1 MTKIAVIVLCL
12 EAILI
17 WAIPPL
23 LPQQLDFLDHNPV
36 HIRPIFTIPFPDGII
51 LHSKLISWKTISSW
65 YFGSSQTLYFES
77 IFDAL
82 CRDRKLH
89 RFQIMLK
96 PDLSAASLQVINA
109 SEVTP
114 YDFYRKF
121 FQSYRICED
130 TLVSC
135 LFSHHKCGVYTGLTS
150 ARFSNIISRGHPA
163 VKMTL
168 PDIGHEYRHDACPA
182 SGGFV
187 LVVKNNTLVVLDV
200 F

>member
-1 MTKIAVIVLCL
+1 MTKTAVIVLCL

-23 LPQQLDFLDHNPV
+23 LPQPLDFLDNNPV

-65 YFGSSQTLYFES
+65 YFGSSQTLYF
-77 IFDAL
+77 DAL

-96 PDLSAASLQVINA
+96 PDLSTASLQVINA

-114 YDFYRKF
+114 YDFYDNS
-121 FQSYRICED
+121 FQSNRICDD

-135 LFSHHKCGVYTGLTS
+135 SFSHRKCGVYMGLMS
-150 ARFSNIISRGHPA
+150 ACFSNVISRGHPA

-168 PDIGHEYRHDACPA
+168 PDIGHEYRHDA
-182 SGGFV
+182 
-187 LVVKNNTLVVLDV
+187 LVDLYLWLRIIL
-200 F
+200 

>member
-1 MTKIAVIVLCL
+1 
-12 EAILI
+12 
-17 WAIPPL
+17 
-23 LPQQLDFLDHNPV
+23 
-36 HIRPIFTIPFPDGII
+36 
-51 LHSKLISWKTISSW
+51 
-65 YFGSSQTLYFES
+65 
-77 IFDAL
+77 
-82 CRDRKLH
+82 
-89 RFQIMLK
+89 MLK

-114 YDFYRKF
+114 YDFYRNS

-135 LFSHHKCGVYTGLTS
+135 LFSHRKCGVYTQCGVYMGLMS
-150 ARFSNIISRGHPA
+150 ARFSNVILRGHPA